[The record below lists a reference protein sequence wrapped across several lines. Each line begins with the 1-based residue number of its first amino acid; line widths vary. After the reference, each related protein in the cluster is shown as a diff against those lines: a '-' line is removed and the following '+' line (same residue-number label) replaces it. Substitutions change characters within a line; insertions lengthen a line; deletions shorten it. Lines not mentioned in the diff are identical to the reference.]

1 MNKIL
6 SYTVLMAATLSLGSC
21 VSEEDDIFDKTAAER
36 LNEASALYSSRL
48 EASPYGWAMQLY
60 PTYDNAKYFG
70 TGYLLLMDFDAN
82 HSVKVGMNNALS
94 FDNYLEDVST
104 WDVITDNGPVLSFSS
119 YNQCL
124 HAFSNPEDLPFTSER
139 GENEQGTG
147 IGGDYEFIIVDAPE
161 DASYMMLKGKKRGTY
176 NLLTPLQEGVVFKDY
191 LAEIN
196 EFSTLMFGNNIL
208 EPDVLHMGDAKYRF
222 ADAADGVPAIYP
234 YDGDEVTQSLFNPFL
249 ITKRD
254 GKFYLRCRDE
264 LTLNEETAQDFC
276 YDEAQDRF
284 VSVDNDNCYLEGPA
298 PLPFF
303 VKSLNENNKR
313 WIWTPTSAVS
323 ESYQALLDDVNS
335 LFASKKGSLRTV
347 SLRDGNLDGQI
358 TLRITYKTKNDTN
371 LDYKFTL
378 SQEGETVKL
387 TYVEPASNSATNLY
401 NNYAEIKALVDGMSR
416 TYNVEGGTTNFDLH
430 QIKLIGADDANFWF
444 VADIN

>member
-254 GKFYLRCRDE
+254 GKFYLRFRDE
-264 LTLNEETAQDFC
+264 LTLNEETVQDFC

-303 VKSLNENNKR
+303 VKSLNEDNKR

-323 ESYQALLDDVNS
+323 ESHQALLDDVNS
-335 LFASKKGSLRTV
+335 VFASKKGSLRTV
-347 SLRDGNLDGQI
+347 SLRNLDGQI

-387 TYVEPASNSATNLY
+387 TYVEPATPSATTLY

>member
-60 PTYDNAKYFG
+60 PTYDNAEYFG

-139 GENEQGTG
+139 GEDETGTG

-254 GKFYLRCRDE
+254 GKFYLRFRDE
-264 LTLNEETAQDFC
+264 LTLNEETVQDFC

-303 VKSLNENNKR
+303 VKSLNEDNKR

-323 ESYQALLDDVNS
+323 ESHQALLDDVNS
-335 LFASKKGSLRTV
+335 VFASKKGSLRTV
-347 SLRDGNLDGQI
+347 SLRNLGGQI

>member
-94 FDNYLEDVST
+94 FDKYLEDVST

-254 GKFYLRCRDE
+254 GKFYLRLRDE
-264 LTLNEETAQDFC
+264 LTLNEETVQDFC

-284 VSVDNDNCYLEGPA
+284 VSVDNDKCYLEGPA

-303 VKSLNENNKR
+303 VKSLNEDNKR

-323 ESYQALLDDVNS
+323 ESHQALLDDVNS
-335 LFASKKGSLRTV
+335 VFASKKGSLRTV
-347 SLRDGNLDGQI
+347 SLRNLDGQI

-387 TYVEPASNSATNLY
+387 TYVEPATPSATTLY

>member
-254 GKFYLRCRDE
+254 GKFYLRFRDE
-264 LTLNEETAQDFC
+264 LTLNEETVQDFC

-313 WIWTPTSAVS
+313 WIWTSTSAVS
-323 ESYQALLDDVNS
+323 ESHQALLDDVNS
-335 LFASKKGSLRTV
+335 VFASKKGSLRTV
-347 SLRDGNLDGQI
+347 SLRNLGGQI

>member
-254 GKFYLRCRDE
+254 GKFYLRFRDE
-264 LTLNEETAQDFC
+264 LTLNEETVQDFC

-284 VSVDNDNCYLEGPA
+284 VSVDNDKCYLEGPA

-303 VKSLNENNKR
+303 VKSLNEDNKR

-323 ESYQALLDDVNS
+323 ESHQALLDGVNS
-335 LFASKKGSLRTV
+335 VFASKKGSLRTV
-347 SLRDGNLDGQI
+347 SLRNLGGQI

-430 QIKLIGADDANFWF
+430 QIKLIGADDATFWF

>member
-6 SYTVLMAATLSLGSC
+6 SFTVLMAAAVSLGSC

-82 HSVKVGMNNALS
+82 HSVKVGMNNDLS
-94 FDNYLEDVST
+94 FNKYLEDVST

-119 YNQCL
+119 YNLCV

-176 NLLTPLQEGVVFKDY
+176 NLLTPLQEGVVFEDY
-191 LAEIN
+191 LKDIN
-196 EFSTLMFGNNIL
+196 DFSTLMFGNNSL
-208 EPDVLHMGDAKYRF
+208 EADVLHMGDAKYRF

-234 YDGDEVTQSLFNPFL
+234 YDGDEVTQSLFNPYL

-254 GKFYLRCRDE
+254 GKYYLRFRDE
-264 LTLNEETAQDFC
+264 LTLNEETVQDFC
-276 YDEAQDRF
+276 YDAAQDRF
-284 VSVDNDNCYLEGPA
+284 VSVDNDKCYLEGPA

-303 VKSLNENNKR
+303 VKSLNQDNRR
-313 WIWTPTSAVS
+313 WIWSQSTSS
-323 ESYQALLDDVNS
+323 SDSYKALLDNLHAVFTSRN
-335 LFASKKGSLRTV
+335 GSLRSV
-347 SLRDGNLDGQI
+347 SLRNLGGDI
-358 TLRITYKTKNDTN
+358 ILRITYKIKNDTN

-378 SQEGETVKL
+378 AQDGETVKL
-387 TYVEPASNSATNLY
+387 TFVEPASTSAANLY
-401 NNYAEIKALVDGMSR
+401 NNYEGVKVFVDAMSKS
-416 TYNVEGGTTNFDLH
+416 YNVEGGTTNFDLH
-430 QIKLIGADDANFWF
+430 QMKLIAADDADFWF
-444 VADIN
+444 VSDIN